1 MATSKADEYRAKAR
15 EAEQLAEKTTDSV
28 VKAQNCG
35 TVAVHGRFRRK
46 VWATLGPPRPV
57 GRPRS
62 PLRSA
67 PRARAACRRRHQNW
81 VADQGNVRGEAPT
94 MEVRPELNSRYQ
106 LARKP
111 PPYRDVTT

>member
-46 VWATLGPPRPV
+46 VWATLGQP
-57 GRPRS
+57 

-67 PRARAACRRRHQNW
+67 PSARAACRRRHQNW